1 MSVVNPQKRNL
12 DLARSD
18 KKEDEI
24 KKDKITNSNA
34 VSFLFFLYE
43 PAFVKIIK
51 SKQIK
56 FLFII
61 LYSLVNKTKQNKTIK
76 QKSNLSFNLLFLR
89 FIY

>member
-34 VSFLFFLYE
+34 VSFLFFLPSTKMYLY
-43 PAFVKIIK
+43 VIHLHYKINHSYDIA
-51 SKQIK
+51 
-56 FLFII
+56 
-61 LYSLVNKTKQNKTIK
+61 T
-76 QKSNLSFNLLFLR
+76 
-89 FIY
+89 

>member
-34 VSFLFFLYE
+34 VSFLFFL
-43 PAFVKIIK
+43 
-51 SKQIK
+51 
-56 FLFII
+56 
-61 LYSLVNKTKQNKTIK
+61 SLTNKKQN
-76 QKSNLSFNLLFLR
+76 SLSVLFSYPYKI
-89 FIY
+89 FF